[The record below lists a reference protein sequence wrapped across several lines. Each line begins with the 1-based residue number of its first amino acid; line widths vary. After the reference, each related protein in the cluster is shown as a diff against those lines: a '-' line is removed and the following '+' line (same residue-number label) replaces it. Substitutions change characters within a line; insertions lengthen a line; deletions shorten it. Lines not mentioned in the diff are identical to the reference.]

1 MLKVCQTLS
10 SSCQY
15 SPFKVYV
22 RDVDLPVLSSA
33 RHLSGYV
40 GQDREQEE
48 GAVYQELHGR
58 SGVRS
63 LLVFLDL
70 SLFCCISPGDVASTA
85 VSDQEKEYSES
96 TTVHFLQH
104 LKQNQHL
111 KRFAAWM
118 FQSVDTASL

>member
-1 MLKVCQTLS
+1 MKSVRHFQF
-10 SSCQY
+10 Y
-15 SPFKVYV
+15 SPFEVYV
-22 RDVDLPVLSSA
+22 RDVDLPVLSPA
-33 RHLSGYV
+33 RHLSGHV

-48 GAVYQELHGR
+48 GAVYQELHGGSR
-58 SGVRS
+58 VRS
-63 LLVFLDL
+63 LVFLPR
-70 SLFCCISPGDVASTA
+70 FVCVSPGDVARTA

-118 FQSVDTASL
+118 FQSTDNTASL